1 MRNALNI
8 KILLILLLIIPVS
21 LSAYDFG
28 LLINLNGGIGN
39 ISSQEAAFDFK
50 IDVVPRF
57 STLIGDNGEFIAT
70 IGFSFGDEGEGLYY
84 IPELLRTEFSMRFG
98 NSGIR
103 VGRIFYS
110 DPLAFIANGLY
121 DGFQYFN
128 NSRLGSFRVGAWY
141 TGFQYKKRANIKMSD
156 LDKANYLL
164 PVNYSDFA
172 DTYFASKRAFASIGW
187 EHPSIGE
194 KVHLNTAI
202 IGQIDLN
209 DIDFSIAKCHSE
221 YIIIKAGIPI
231 GNFLMEFGGSVEF
244 IETVAEEANKF
255 DTAFAG
261 EIGLFWLFPS
271 KFNSRL
277 SFKGTIASGQTD
289 AGIGAFIP
297 ITAKE
302 YGYILK
308 ANIPGITVLSLNYS
322 SKFSKTVGGSFTAS
336 YFVRND
342 LGTFNGYPVRKN
354 SEGYFLGPEASA
366 QVTWG
371 PASDLQLSLGGG
383 VFLPFLG
390 DAGTDE
396 KIKWRA
402 DLTVIMSIF

>member
-1 MRNALNI
+1 MRNALKI

-28 LLINLNGGIGN
+28 ILLNLNGGIGN
-39 ISSQEAAFDFK
+39 ISSQDPAFDFK
-50 IDVVPRF
+50 IDLAPRF
-57 STLIGDNGEFIAT
+57 STLIGDNGEFILTA
-70 IGFSFGDEGEGLYY
+70 GFSFGKDGESLFY

-103 VGRIFYS
+103 VGRINYS
-110 DPLAFIANGLY
+110 DPLSFIVNGLF
-121 DGFQYFN
+121 DGLQYSY

-156 LDKANYLL
+156 VDNANFLM
-164 PVNYSDFA
+164 PINYSNFFN
-172 DTYFASKRAFASIGW
+172 TYFASKRIFASIGW

-209 DIDFSIAKCHSE
+209 DIDLNTTKCHSE
-221 YIIIKAGIPI
+221 YVIIKAGIPI
-231 GNFLMEFGGSVEF
+231 SNFLMEFGGSVEF
-244 IETVAEEANKF
+244 IEIVAETNKF
-255 DTAFAG
+255 NIAFAG
-261 EIGLFWLFPS
+261 EIGLFMLFPS

-289 AGIGAFIP
+289 VGIGAFNP

-308 ANIPGITVLSLNYS
+308 ANIPGLTVLSLNYS
-322 SKFSKTVGGSFTAS
+322 SKFSKTISGSFTAS

-342 LGTFNGYPVRKN
+342 LGTFNSYPVNK
-354 SEGYFLGPEASA
+354 SSSGYFLGPEASA
-366 QVTWG
+366 QITWG
-371 PASDLQLSLGGG
+371 PFSDLQLSLGGG
-383 VFLPFLG
+383 VFFPFLG

-396 KIKWRA
+396 KIKWRV